1 MLVDS
6 PWPDVWGRQFQPVT
20 KRHRLAALRIEPL
33 FEFAPIGTVDSFQG
47 QERDI
52 IAITLTRSNP
62 QGEIGFL
69 SDIRR
74 MNVGMTRARRKLLLV
89 GDSSTLCRHPFF
101 VELLAYVKGVGGYRT
116 AQTVVR

>member
-1 MLVDS
+1 M
-6 PWPDVWGRQFQPVT
+6 
-20 KRHRLAALRIEPL
+20 
-33 FEFAPIGTVDSFQG
+33 GTVDSFQG

-69 SDIRR
+69 SDMRR

-89 GDSSTLCRHPFF
+89 GNSSTQCRHPFF
-101 VELLAYVKGVGGYRT
+101 GELLVYVKGVGGYRMAYDIT
-116 AQTVVR
+116 D